1 MLHLGGI
8 ANHLFHV
15 TNPKRHHVLFNNQLN
30 GTIPMTVGGMEDLR
44 DFHIYNNQIKGAI
57 PSEISSCFQL
67 EKIQIQDNQLTGAIP
82 SEIGTLE
89 KLSLLKL
96 YQNWLTG
103 TMPKE
108 VCALKD
114 MFDLGFVAANCNKD
128 SGGTIDECTSC
139 NTCYP

>member
-8 ANHLFHV
+8 ANRLFHV
-15 TNPKRHHVLFNNQLN
+15 ANPKRHCVLFNDQLN

-44 DFHIYNNQIKGAI
+44 DFHIYNNWIEGAI
-57 PSEISSCFQL
+57 PSEISNCFQL
-67 EKIQIQDNQLTGAIP
+67 EKIEIQDNQLTGTIP

-96 YQNWLTG
+96 YRNWLTR
-103 TMPKE
+103 TMAKE
-108 VCALKD
+108 VCTLKD
-114 MFDLGFVAANCNKD
+114 TFDLGFVTANCNKD
-128 SGGTIDECTSC
+128 SGGMINECTSC